1 MSKFSGVLQAARGQ
15 EAAIP
20 PQEAPVLTVSRGRP
34 KGKRS
39 DPAFEQ
45 VTAYIRKETYLQT
58 KMALLQED
66 TDRDFSQLVEEL
78 LGAYLRT
85 QKSGLPATRTAGQ

>member
-1 MSKFSGVLQAARGQ
+1 MSKFKGVLEAARGR
-15 EAAIP
+15 EVE
-20 PQEAPVLTVSRGRP
+20 EAPRALSVARGRP

-45 VTAYIRKETYLQT
+45 VTAYVRKETYLQT
-58 KMALLQED
+58 KMALLQEGN
-66 TDRDFSQLVEEL
+66 DRDFSQLVEEL

-85 QKSGLPATRTAGQ
+85 QKSGLPATRTAVQ

>member
-1 MSKFSGVLQAARGQ
+1 MSKFAGVLKAAKSDERVV
-15 EAAIP
+15 ET
-20 PQEAPVLTVSRGRP
+20 EVRPVALTTSRGRP

-45 VTAYIRKETYLQT
+45 VTAYIRKETYRQT
-58 KMALLQED
+58 KLALLNAND
-66 TDRDFSQLVEEL
+66 SRDFSQLVEEL

-85 QKSGLPATRTAGQ
+85 QKSE

>member
-1 MSKFSGVLQAARGQ
+1 MSKFTGVLAAARGR
-15 EAAIP
+15 EATEEPAP
-20 PQEAPVLTVSRGRP
+20 PVLSAARGRP

-58 KMALLQED
+58 KMSLLQEQNG
-66 TDRDFSQLVEEL
+66 RDFSQLVEEL
-78 LGAYLRT
+78 LGAYLGT

>member
-1 MSKFSGVLQAARGQ
+1 MSKFKGVLEAARGR
-15 EAAIP
+15 EATEDEMP
-20 PQEAPVLTVSRGRP
+20 RVLSVARGRP

-58 KMALLQED
+58 KMALLQEGN
-66 TDRDFSQLVEEL
+66 DRDFSQLVEEL

-85 QKSGLPATRTAGQ
+85 QKSGLSATRTIC

>member
-1 MSKFSGVLQAARGQ
+1 MSKFKGVLEAARGREVEEQ
-15 EAAIP
+15 
-20 PQEAPVLTVSRGRP
+20 APRVLSVARGRP

-45 VTAYIRKETYLQT
+45 VTAYIRKETYLQI
-58 KMALLQED
+58 KMALLQEG

-85 QKSGLPATRTAGQ
+85 QKSGLPATRPANQ